1 MYFCLMENKTRFIH
15 LEFYTDYESPDN
27 YAVIIET
34 IDDKPV
40 NSFVILLPIR
50 AMQYPIYPLLKN

>member
-1 MYFCLMENKTRFIH
+1 MENTMESKTRFIH

-34 IDDKPV
+34 LDEKPIC
-40 NSFVILLPIR
+40 SFVIKLPVR
-50 AMQYPIYPLLKN
+50 ATQYPIYPLLKN